1 MNIQRLSLWFFLPFM
16 MACESSESLEVSQQ
30 ARSIII
36 AGMPVHERDYQL
48 TTAGF
53 SPQHSNLV
61 QELATEPVIK

>member
-36 AGMPVHERDYQL
+36 AGMPVHERDYHR
-48 TTAGF
+48 TAVEL
-53 SPQHSNLV
+53 SPKNSSLV
-61 QELATEPVIK
+61 QELATAPAIK